1 MSGVRTNG
9 SQATHDGDSHAS
21 ERLADVLGWASLGL
35 GVPQTSAPE
44 RFAES
49 IGVRRDDGSRFWTRM
64 VGVRELAAAAGILA
78 LEKPR
83 PVAWVWARVAGDV
96 MDLAL
101 LGRAWQSK
109 RKDAGRLAAAI
120 GAVVGIT
127 AADVYTGMR
136 LRREPEEHAER
147 PEREAESL
155 DMHVATSIT
164 VRRPRAEVYAF
175 WHDFANLPTFMDHL
189 ETVVVIAGENRS
201 RWTAHLPVGRSV
213 EWEATVIDDVPD
225 SLIAW
230 ESLEGSDVK
239 NSGSV
244 SFADAPGDR
253 GTEIHLEMDYDAP
266 GGPAGAMV
274 AKLFG
279 EDPTQQVRG
288 DMRRFKQVMETGEI
302 VRSDSTPEGP
312 GARGFFKQRPAQPVE
327 QPVGAGASGGS
338 VS

>member
-9 SQATHDGDSHAS
+9 SHATHDGDSPVG

-35 GVPQTSAPE
+35 GVPQTSTPD

-49 IGVRRDDGSRFWTRM
+49 IGVRGDDGSRFWTRV
-64 VGVRELAAAAGILA
+64 VGVRELLAAAGILA
-78 LEKPR
+78 LERPR
-83 PVAWVWARVAGDV
+83 PVGWVWARVAGDM

-109 RKDAGRLAAAI
+109 RADAGRLAAAI

-136 LRREPEEHAER
+136 LRREPGEGA
-147 PEREAESL
+147 AESPAPQAEGL
-155 DMHVATSIT
+155 DVHVATSIT

-201 RWTAHLPVGRSV
+201 RWTAHLPVGRTV

-239 NSGSV
+239 NSGVV
-244 SFADAPGDR
+244 SFTEAPGDR
-253 GTEIHLEMDYDAP
+253 GTEIHLEMGYDAP
-266 GGPAGAMV
+266 GGPAGAML
-274 AKLFG
+274 AKLVG
-279 EDPTQQVRG
+279 EDPGQQVRN

-312 GARGFFKQRPAQPVE
+312 GERGFFRQRPAQPVE

-338 VS
+338 